1 MASESLLATF
11 DVDNI
16 PVEALMFQAG
26 YLTIAGHRQ
35 ILGRL
40 ELTLKHPNLEVQAA
54 LNDSLLQSLTGG
66 MTLPCQGRAD
76 SPDWR
81 GVQQGEPPYCG
92 V

>member
-1 MASESLLATF
+1 VASESLLATF

-26 YLTIAGHRQ
+26 YLTIASHRQ

-40 ELTLKHPNLEVQAA
+40 ELTLKYPNLEVQAA
-54 LNDSLLQSLTGG
+54 LNDSLLESLTGA
-66 MTLPCQGRAD
+66 LNVPSKVRAD
-76 SPDWR
+76 SPDWC
-81 GVQQGEPPYCG
+81 GVQQGEPQYCG